1 MKILITGCAGF
12 IGYHVAEK
20 ILNKFK
26 SYQVFGVDNINSYYS
41 KALKKKRVFDLKKN
55 NKFKFLKMDISN
67 KNYVDNFFKKHKFEI
82 VIHMAAQAGVR
93 YSFVNPESYIES
105 NIKGFFN
112 IIENSAKYKVKKF
125 IFASSSSVYG
135 EQKTYPFKENFELKP
150 TNIYSFSKKLN
161 EDFAKDLSTVT
172 SMKIIGL
179 RFFTIYGKFGRP
191 DMFVFKFL
199 RSSFKNLK
207 FELNNNGNHNR
218 DFTHIDDVTD
228 IMNKLIKKKI
238 KERYQIFNVCS
249 NNPSSLPLLILKIK
263 KILNIDTN
271 VVKIRRNMADVLM
284 THGDNGKIK
293 KYLKIKKF
301 RNIFNEIKDV
311 IEWYKKN
318 KIYKY

>member
-1 MKILITGCAGF
+1 
-12 IGYHVAEK
+12 
-20 ILNKFK
+20 
-26 SYQVFGVDNINSYYS
+26 
-41 KALKKKRVFDLKKN
+41 
-55 NKFKFLKMDISN
+55 MDISN

-249 NNPSSLPLLILKIK
+249 NNPSSLPLLISKIK

>member
-12 IGYHVAEK
+12 VGYHVAEK

-26 SYQVFGVDNINSYYS
+26 KCHVFGIDNINSYYS
-41 KALKKKRVFDLKKN
+41 RDLKIKRVLDLKKSSR
-55 NKFKFLKMDISN
+55 FKFLKMDISN
-67 KNYVDNFFKKHKFEI
+67 KQHVDNFFKKHKFEI
-82 VIHMAAQAGVR
+82 VIHMAAQAGIR

-112 IIENSAKYKVKKF
+112 IIENSNKHKVKKF

-135 EQKTYPFKENFELKP
+135 EQKKHPFKENFELKP
-150 TNIYSFSKKLN
+150 TNIYSFSKKIN
-161 EDFAKDLSTVT
+161 EESAKDLSTLT

-191 DMFVFKFL
+191 DMFIFKFL
-199 RSSFKNLK
+199 KSSFKNLK

-228 IMNKLIKKKI
+228 IMNKLIQKKI
-238 KERYQIFNVCS
+238 KDRYQIFNVCS
-249 NNPSSLPLLILKIK
+249 NNPSSLLLLISKMK
-263 KILNIDTN
+263 KILNIDAK
-271 VVKIRRNMADVLM
+271 VVKIPRNVADVLM
-284 THGDNGKIK
+284 THGDNSKIK

-301 RNIFNEIKDV
+301 RNIFDEIKDV
-311 IEWYKKN
+311 IDWYKKN

>member
-12 IGYHVAEK
+12 IGYHVAKK
-20 ILNKFK
+20 ILNRSKL
-26 SYQVFGVDNINSYYS
+26 YQVFGIDNVNSYYS
-41 KALKKKRVFDLKKN
+41 RDLKIKRVLDLKKN
-55 NKFKFLKMDISN
+55 SKFKFLKIDISN
-67 KNYVDNFFKKHKFEI
+67 RGRIDNFFKKHKFEI

-112 IIENSAKYKVKKF
+112 IIENSNKYKVKKF

-135 EQKTYPFKENFELKP
+135 EQKKYPFKENFLLKP
-150 TNIYSFSKKLN
+150 NNIYSFSKKLN
-161 EDFAKDLSTVT
+161 EDCAKDLSKVT
-172 SMKIIGL
+172 SMKIVGL

-191 DMFVFKFL
+191 DMFIFKFL
-199 RSSFKNLK
+199 KSSFRNLK

-228 IMNKLIKKKI
+228 IINKLINKTI
-238 KERYQIFNVCS
+238 KDRYQIFNVCS
-249 NNPSSLPLLILKIK
+249 NNPSSLLLLISKMK
-263 KILNIDTN
+263 KILNIDTKI
-271 VVKIRRNMADVLM
+271 VKISRNVADVLM
-284 THGDNGKIK
+284 THGDNRKIK

-301 RNIFNEIKDV
+301 RNIFSEIKNV
-311 IEWYKKN
+311 IDWYKKN